1 MKKYLNEKVKE
12 LEEDRKETN
21 WVDIINMINEEAVK
35 N

>member
-21 WVDIINMINEEAVK
+21 WVDIITMINEEVVK
-35 N
+35 Y